1 MKCGYQWQAQ
11 DMLVGTGCCYIPSR
25 SHLGPPC
32 CVFKSAPCIQN
43 VYFLLPRMRLYHSV
57 HRPWHGH
64 PPAQGPGHSAHSTLF
79 SSWEMIHPVSI
90 KAAHSGTGAPREDN
104 PLGWGGNLVKLFT
117 LLLSPLRLRLSFPA
131 PPQLAA
137 VLLPL
142 CSWAL
147 LVSTAAVTSCQ
158 ISHRAVT
165 ALAAPLCTNTLHSW
179 FFSLFTGH
187 VSFPGSSLS
196 AQSPDAPGNH
206 ACIRSTAGNAL
217 FEVYTETHGLR
228 CISWQLGLP
237 ATFGDHPFYCRSS
250 SGWLHIYLEYAYDKR
265 EVICS
270 RLWVIP
276 KPFPSQF
283 HTSNVCTWIT
293 FTTTPHCPLIP

>member
-1 MKCGYQWQAQ
+1 MYGMYEVLHEMWVPVTGSRYARGNGLLLHPIQVTLRATVLCVQVCTMYTKC
-11 DMLVGTGCCYIPSR
+11 
-25 SHLGPPC
+25 
-32 CVFKSAPCIQN
+32 
-43 VYFLLPRMRLYHSV
+43 LLPAPPNETVSQCSQTLTRSPSSPRS
-57 HRPWHGH
+57 RPLC
-64 PPAQGPGHSAHSTLF
+64 TLDPLF
-79 SSWEMIHPVSI
+79 ILRNDSSRFYQSRCVG
-90 KAAHSGTGAPREDN
+90 AHSGTGAPREDN

-228 CISWQLGLP
+228 CIS
-237 ATFGDHPFYCRSS
+237 
-250 SGWLHIYLEYAYDKR
+250 
-265 EVICS
+265 
-270 RLWVIP
+270 
-276 KPFPSQF
+276 
-283 HTSNVCTWIT
+283 
-293 FTTTPHCPLIP
+293 